1 MKPFALA
8 LTLLVSSGVSLACL
22 PAASSAEDDTNQIR
36 AELDAAKKKLTE
48 EKVLLQYKFAKGET
62 LQWKVEHLG
71 TTETTIQGNTQS
83 SESRSVSTK
92 VWKITG
98 VDSKG
103 NMTLTHS
110 VANVDMWQKL
120 SDRPEIRFNSK
131 KDKEAPPEYK
141 NVAKTIGVP
150 LTTLTFAS
158 DGTVVNRGASLRQ
171 ANLGLGDLVMLL
183 PPKPVKVGSRWHEPA
198 EMRIREKS
206 GRQKTIKTRK
216 QYTLKK
222 IETGVA
228 TITVETQVLTP
239 ISNSAIKSQLVQ
251 QLTNGTIKFDIDA
264 GRILKKEMTWDESVV
279 GFNGPD
285 SMMKYVARY
294 TEDMIS
300 ATTADASDGKSPP
313 QQNTARANPTDEPAL
328 RR

>member
-1 MKPFALA
+1 MNLSFPR
-8 LTLLVSSGVSLACL
+8 LLVLIGLAFSTTTATT
-22 PAASSAEDDTNQIR
+22 AADDGTTLTDQ
-36 AELDAAKKKLTE
+36 LQAAKR
-48 EKVLLQYKFAKGET
+48 KVTAQEVTLRYKFKKGES
-62 LQWKVEHLG
+62 LIWKVEHLG
-71 TTETTIQGNTQS
+71 ATETTISGNTQT
-83 SESRSVSTK
+83 SESRSISTK
-92 VWKITG
+92 VWNITG

-120 SDRPEIRFNSK
+120 SDRPEVRYNSK
-131 KDKEAPPEYK
+131 KDKQAPSEYQQ
-141 NVAKTIGVP
+141 VAKTIGVP
-150 LTTLTFAS
+150 LATITFS
-158 DGTVVNRGASLRQ
+158 GDGTVVQRDNSRRP

-198 EMRIREKS
+198 EIRIREKD

-222 IETGVA
+222 IETGIA

-239 ISNSAIKSQLVQ
+239 INNSTIKSQLVQ

-264 GRILKKEMTWDESVV
+264 GRILKKQMEWDETVV

-294 TEDMIS
+294 TEEIQDATS
-300 ATTADASDGKSPP
+300 ASAGPP
-313 QQNTARANPTDEPAL
+313 EQTVAETTARATPDAEPAI